1 MSQTLRRR
9 LMLSMAA
16 LAVAPTAAHA
26 QKGRPTLRIATLE
39 DGSLEARRLAWQT
52 FQKRMRALG
61 YEEGSR
67 FVLQRYYGGDTP
79 EQLRERAKDI
89 VASNPDI
96 LIAASTGAAQAAMQA
111 TSSIPI
117 LFLGASDPVGSG
129 LVASLAQPGGNVTGL
144 ANSAAELGAKW
155 LELALELAP
164 RMRRIGLVT
173 DTRNPGSVLV
183 FRRTEKEA
191 KARGVSLQM
200 FGALPRAE
208 LEKSFQAMVAART
221 DGLIVTFASTLLVH
235 REAIVRFAAER
246 KMPAVYGRREYVDAG
261 GLASY
266 GIDVNLIYVRAADYV
281 HRIAGGEKP
290 ATLPVEQPDI
300 FRLTLNRKTAR
311 ELGLT
316 ISAGTLQRA
325 DAVIE

>member
-1 MSQTLRRR
+1 
-9 LMLSMAA
+9 MADLA
-16 LAVAPTAAHA
+16 DAVA
-26 QKGRPTLRIATLE
+26 
-39 DGSLEARRLAWQT
+39 
-52 FQKRMRALG
+52 
-61 YEEGSR
+61 
-67 FVLQRYYGGDTP
+67 
-79 EQLRERAKDI
+79 QLRERAKDI
-89 VASNPDI
+89 VASKPDI
-96 LIAASTGAAQAAMQA
+96 LIAASTGATQAAMQA
-111 TSSIPI
+111 TTSIPI
-117 LFLGASDPVGSG
+117 LFIGASDPVGSG
-129 LVASLAQPGGNVTGL
+129 LVTSLAQPGGNVTGL
-144 ANSAAELGAKW
+144 ANSATELGAKW
-155 LELALELAP
+155 LELALELGP
-164 RMRRIGLVT
+164 GMRRIGLLT

-191 KARGVSLQM
+191 RARGVSMQM

-235 REAIVRFAAER
+235 REPIVRFAAER

-266 GIDVNLIYVRAADYV
+266 GIDINLLYARAADYI
-281 HRIAGGEKP
+281 HRIAGGAKP
-290 ATLPVEQPDI
+290 AALPVEQPDI

-325 DAVIE
+325 DAVLE

>member
-1 MSQTLRRR
+1 
-9 LMLSMAA
+9 MAA

-266 GIDVNLIYVRAADYV
+266 GIDVDLIYVRAADYV
-281 HRIAGGEKP
+281 HRIAGGAKP

>member
-1 MSQTLRRR
+1 
-9 LMLSMAA
+9 MAA

-96 LIAASTGAAQAAMQA
+96 LIAASTGAALAAMQA

-266 GIDVNLIYVRAADYV
+266 GIDVDLIYVRAADYV
-281 HRIAGGEKP
+281 HRIAGGAKP